1 MCALVILYLLVNPT
15 QSNPLGRNLSYNTN
29 TAVFH
34 PPEISR
40 QEKVLLCHDCCNHA
54 LLAWF
59 LSRPAYFNL
68 RSGVVGTWELA
79 KSLLSGAT
87 SGHDHHCHCSPSH
100 NAGRPLVI
108 VHRAEWFEGI
118 LELEK
123 CLTTSYG
130 KVNIAEVGDVHFSP
144 YNQVSRLPLSLL
156 FSFCWPG
163 TCSRTWKIW
172 RVTWVGEL
180 LRC

>member
-54 LLAWF
+54 LLARF

-68 RSGVVGTWELA
+68 RSGLVGTWELA

-87 SGHDHHCHCSPSH
+87 SGHDHHCHCSSPH
-100 NAGRPLVI
+100 PAGRPLVI
-108 VHRAEWFEGI
+108 VHGVEKFE
-118 LELEK
+118 ESFESAN
-123 CLTTSYG
+123 CLTTSDR
-130 KVNIAEVGDVHFSP
+130 KVNIAGP
-144 YNQVSRLPLSLL
+144 YNQVSRLPLSWLSL
-156 FSFCWPG
+156 PCWPG
-163 TCSRTWKIW
+163 LALG
-172 RVTWVGEL
+172 RV
-180 LRC
+180 